1 MWIRQG
7 RNGLLSPCTRS
18 DRIVRFWRVTASAL
32 TACLAVGCATTSHPD
47 RDLLPA
53 PTAMAMTQPWSLT
66 VGLYVPADVRN
77 MEVHQGF
84 AHAAVGGEIASTFQW
99 ALTQLFTTVVLLDA
113 PVADPSAAASLAGII
128 ELSHVGRRLD
138 YDVTFRNASGEVI
151 GRWSMNDG
159 TRAEFSEFPI
169 PEPWDV
175 TRSDF
180 EWQGLAT
187 GAAYTIRDNTAL
199 LLLQLPRQE
208 AVRSWL
214 ADAHV
219 QSSTLH
225 PYLGQPRPGSGRQD
239 RVVLLPNLGTWYYT
253 NNGKAMSCAG
263 ERLRHGDP
271 PIEVINI
278 DDVRLAFFPWLEPST
293 APKTPEELH
302 ALLEDP
308 AIQQKMAELGIR
320 YLMAIEGGTT
330 QEEHGGMWCG
340 VGPTGGGGGCL
351 GFVWG
356 NRESS
361 YVATIVDVTRPHESR
376 DIAGKHAGH
385 YYVPAFAL
393 PIPLIAP
400 TQGKA
405 CEQLAEHVR
414 QFFLEGTRAH
424 EQ

>member
-1 MWIRQG
+1 V
-7 RNGLLSPCTRS
+7 
-18 DRIVRFWRVTASAL
+18 VRFWRVTAPAL
-32 TACLAVGCATTSHPD
+32 TACLVVGCSTTSHTEQ
-47 RDLLPA
+47 DLLPA
-53 PTAMAMTQPWSLT
+53 PTNVAMVQPWPLT
-66 VGLYVPADVRN
+66 VGLYVPADVRT
-77 MEVHQGF
+77 MEVRQGLM
-84 AHAAVGGEIASTFQW
+84 HAAVGDEIARTFQW
-99 ALTQLFTTVVLLDA
+99 ALAQLFANVILLDTPA
-113 PVADPSAAASLAGII
+113 AEPSAAASLAGII
-128 ELSHVGRRLD
+128 ELAHVGPRLD
-138 YDVTFRNASGEVI
+138 YDVSFRNASGAVI

-159 TRAEFSEFPI
+159 TNSEIFAESPI
-169 PEPWDV
+169 PEPWDF
-175 TRSDF
+175 TRSDL
-180 EWQGLAT
+180 EWHSLAT
-187 GAAYTIRDNTAL
+187 AAAYTIRDNTAL
-199 LLLQLPRQE
+199 LLLQLPVQA

-225 PYLGQPRPGSGRQD
+225 PYLAKPGPAPGRQD

-263 ERLRHGDP
+263 GRLREGDP
-271 PIEVINI
+271 PIDVINI

-293 APKTPEELH
+293 APKTMEEFN
-302 ALLEDP
+302 AFLENP

-330 QEEHGGMWCG
+330 SDKHGGIWCG

-361 YVATIVDVTRPHESR
+361 YVATIIDVTSPHESR
-376 DIAGKHAGH
+376 DIAGKQAGH

-400 TQGKA
+400 TEGKA
-405 CEQLAEHVR
+405 CAQLAEHVR
-414 QFFLEGTRAH
+414 QFFMEGTRAL